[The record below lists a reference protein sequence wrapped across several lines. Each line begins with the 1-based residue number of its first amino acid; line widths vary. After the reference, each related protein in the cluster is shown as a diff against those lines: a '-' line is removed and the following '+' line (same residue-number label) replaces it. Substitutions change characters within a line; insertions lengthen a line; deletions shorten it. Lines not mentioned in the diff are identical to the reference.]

1 MTLRLQPTSAAG
13 ASPPAVLV
21 DRRRS
26 EPPSQEPGPHATGW
40 PQINWQLGA
49 GSQVRHVRPGRPPP
63 PSAHGRQKQDGG
75 SGLPHRHFG
84 VGAILRHGR
93 SLPSHFCAPN
103 HLGQH
108 AAHHCLNRAAIVC
121 TDPSRQFEQ
130 VLAQDRTS
138 RREAAS
144 ARSSRT
150 RSSARSSR
158 VSMPTSP
165 PPTTGLK
172 QIGMA
177 YLHANTAK
185 LGNSI
190 SICAMSTTLL

>member
-75 SGLPHRHFG
+75 SGLPHR
-84 VGAILRHGR
+84 RRRPPQER
-93 SLPSHFCAPN
+93 SSQGTGGLP
-103 HLGQH
+103 
-108 AAHHCLNRAAIVC
+108 
-121 TDPSRQFEQ
+121 PSRRPARTRPVPTAVRSGLPRRECRHT
-130 VLAQDRTS
+130 ARASRTS